1 MTLAGICI
9 EPDFSCADSVPVC
22 TSGYD
27 CPDAKESGAGMDSS
41 PSSEMTRA
49 LLAVR
54 DKRDPDAFGRLFDY
68 FGPRLKAMLMRGG
81 LRDGSAEDVVQ
92 DVMLTIWHKASQFD
106 PHRAEA
112 SAWIYRIARN
122 RQIDLGRRRPVPM
135 PDVIEEPQSCEPNPA
150 QIVAL
155 QQEAELLRKA
165 IRSLAP
171 GQRAILEQAFFED
184 LPHSEISTLT
194 HLPLGT
200 VKSRIRLGLERLRH
214 ELRDLKP

>member
-1 MTLAGICI
+1 MGTTK
-9 EPDFSCADSVPVC
+9 V
-22 TSGYD
+22 
-27 CPDAKESGAGMDSS
+27 
-41 PSSEMTRA
+41 SEMTEA

-54 DKRDPDAFGRLFDY
+54 DRRDQVAFGRLFEY

-81 LRDGSAEDVVQ
+81 LRDGSAKDVVQ
-92 DVMLTIWHKASQFD
+92 DVMLAVWHKASQFD

-112 SAWIYRIARN
+112 SAWIYRIACN
-122 RQIDLGRRRPVPM
+122 RQIDLGRRRPPPM
-135 PDVIEEPQSCEPNPA
+135 PDLVEEPESTEPDPV

-155 QQEAELLRKA
+155 QQEAQRLRTA
-165 IRSLAP
+165 IDKLAP
-171 GQRAILEQAFFED
+171 AQRRILEQAFFED

-194 HLPLGT
+194 ELPLGT